1 MLLTAFDAHT
11 QCAPRVDHNLCAL
24 TLTPNFPYRIR
35 IRSSD
40 KQRAII
46 KREWKKIDTIFGI
59 MGP

>member
-1 MLLTAFDAHT
+1 MLLTA
-11 QCAPRVDHNLCAL
+11 QCAPRVDHNFYAL